1 MTSDL
6 TLRASPNPDP
16 GDLVKLWKPLNK
28 MTSDID
34 STRAESRADA
44 AQLKQRLSVLADSHA
59 ADTQALATS
68 IAELGASLQDMHK
81 TACQEWY
88 ARTPLY
94 AYARC
99 LRNPP
104 LRCSQL
110 VV

>member
-1 MTSDL
+1 MTSNL
-6 TLRASPNPDP
+6 TLGGPRAHLSP
-16 GDLVKLWKPLNK
+16 GDLVKLWRPLNK

-34 STRAESRADA
+34 STRADSRADA
-44 AQLKQRLSVLADSHA
+44 AELKQRLSVLADSHA

-88 ARTPLY
+88 ARTH
-94 AYARC
+94 AT
-99 LRNPP
+99 LRNPL
-104 LRCSQL
+104 LRGSQL